1 MTSSSLTDKVG
12 PVVLCLVALIYVCA
26 ALWPQ
31 AVGQVFPGYVHMRG
45 HWLFWFTAVSVWLS
59 VPWLLFAPKTA
70 GQLKTYQGLCL
81 VVAFAVM
88 FVSLTL
94 GCALMLL
101 GIYAGRP
108 TNLTPKDESPPKS

>member
-45 HWLFWFTAVSVWLS
+45 HWLFWATAICVWLS
-59 VPWLLFAPKTA
+59 VPWLLFAPTTA

-81 VVAFAVM
+81 VVAFAMM
-88 FVSLTL
+88 FVSLAL
-94 GCALMLL
+94 GCAFMLL

-108 TNLTPKDESPPKS
+108 ATPKRKDESPLKG